1 MSSTTFEPVEETGSL
16 KKTFSSMSLF
26 TLSFGVM
33 VGSAWIVIIGDWFA
47 KAGPLGAIVGLSAAA
62 LMMCIVCLVYA
73 ELAARIPASGG
84 EIVYT
89 FEAFGASSAFWV
101 SWIYTV
107 PILTVTAFEGIAL
120 TWMVNTLMP
129 QFGSTVLYHALGHDV
144 SIGQVGLGAAITVFM
159 MVQNYFGAKFA
170 AGSQKLLTVSFL
182 LIALGAIFI
191 ALSKGSTANLAPLFY
206 SATPG
211 THWWTGALAI
221 FSSGLIWFS
230 GFQSI
235 PPVIEERSE
244 SVSFSL
250 VARVMVISILFAAVF
265 YALVIFAVGMA
276 HPWTGMLKTEM
287 LTAAA
292 FGSLTPGGWLAK
304 AVLVAGTISI
314 LKVWNGA
321 FVWATRVILVQSRA
335 RFLPASLS
343 KVHPKYGT
351 PTRAVWLVG
360 VVTFA
365 GISLGPGAILP
376 ILDAAAVC
384 VGIVIASAPVA
395 LLVLR
400 MREKRSPRAEAPAWS
415 VPGGVTTILIA
426 LVSTLSLSLVACVQP
441 FMLSSG
447 GIPLSWQI
455 LIAWAVIGL
464 VRWFAM
470 RGSFRDSSV
479 ARRALLGAAE
489 GVR

>member
-1 MSSTTFEPVEETGSL
+1 MSSTAFEHVEATGSL

-47 KAGPLGAIVGLSAAA
+47 KAGPLGAIIGLSAAA

-89 FEAFGASSAFWV
+89 FEAFGPSSAFWV
-101 SWIYTV
+101 SWIYTM

-129 QFGSTVLYHALGHDV
+129 QFGSAALYHVLGHDV
-144 SIGQVGLGAAITVFM
+144 SVMQVGLGAAITIFM
-159 MVQNYFGAKFA
+159 MVQNYFGARFA

-182 LIALGAIFI
+182 LIALGAVFV

-206 SATPG
+206 SANPDA
-211 THWWTGALAI
+211 HWWTGALAI

-235 PPVIEERSE
+235 PPVIEERNE
-244 SVSFSL
+244 NVSFAQ

-265 YALVIFAVGMA
+265 YALVIVAVGRA
-276 HPWTGMLKTEM
+276 HPWTGMLKTDM

-335 RFLPASLS
+335 RFLPSPLS
-343 KVHPKYGT
+343 RVHPKYGT

-360 VVTFA
+360 IVNFA

-384 VGIVIASAPVA
+384 VGIVIASAPIA

-400 MREKRSPRAEAPAWS
+400 MREKRALGTNVPAWT
-415 VPGGVTTILIA
+415 VPGGTPTIVIA

-441 FMLSSG
+441 FLLSNG

-455 LIAWAVIGL
+455 LAVWGVIGV
-464 VRWFAM
+464 VRWVAIH
-470 RGSFRDSSV
+470 RSFSDSGV
-479 ARRALLGAAE
+479 ARRALLGAVEATH
-489 GVR
+489 